1 MNLTQILILLLQ
13 LLNISRV
20 SELSG
25 ETQLSHNIQIEVY
38 SGDRIKNYFYLIQ
51 TDLNY
56 DFGIIKRLFP
66 NST

>member
-1 MNLTQILILLLQ
+1 MLTLVQAIAMNLTQILILLLQ

-38 SGDRIKNYFYLIQ
+38 SGDRIEQNY
-51 TDLNY
+51 NA
-56 DFGIIKRLFP
+56 
-66 NST
+66 